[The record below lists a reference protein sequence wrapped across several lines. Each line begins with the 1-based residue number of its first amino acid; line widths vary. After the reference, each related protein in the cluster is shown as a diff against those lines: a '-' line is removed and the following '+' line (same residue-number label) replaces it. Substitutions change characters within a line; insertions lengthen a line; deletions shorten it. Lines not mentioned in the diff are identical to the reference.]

1 MSTKEKWSKKFT
13 VYVIQSNMHKTH
25 INTIHMQIQH
35 STHVLSPPAWFI
47 NVTYLASFF
56 YSYPS
61 YNLVSTHKP
70 E

>member
-13 VYVIQSNMHKTH
+13 VYVIQSNTHKTH
-25 INTIHMQIQH
+25 INTTHMQIQH
-35 STHVLSPPAWFI
+35 VPSPPAWFI
-47 NVTYLASFF
+47 NVTYLAFSF